1 MTRVVAFGDIGFE
14 LAGGHARKSGAGR
27 VERYAWWQARGFDA
41 SFVLQDSAGN
51 PAREEGMLAFVIHQR
66 ARPRMRLE
74 HYASDASGIDAARE
88 TAATDEDD
96 VFYEIP
102 VPAAASD
109 PPDPVTFREEQP
121 VIWWPVGVQS
131 YADFRITAWFVPSG
145 GIPTAFTEQEITVYW
160 MDVQDQEKAEIGRAS
175 G

>member
-14 LAGGHARKSGAGR
+14 LAGGHARRPGAGR
-27 VERYAWWQARGFDA
+27 VERYAWWQARGFDVRFA
-41 SFVLQDSAGN
+41 LLDGAGE
-51 PAREEGMLAFVIHQR
+51 PAREAGTVAFVIHR
-66 ARPRMRLE
+66 RPRPRMRPE
-74 HYASDASGIDAARE
+74 HYAPDASGIQAARE
-88 TAATDEDD
+88 TAAAEEDD

-102 VPAAASD
+102 VPAAESD
-109 PPDPVTFREEQP
+109 PGRPVSFHEEQP

-131 YADFRITAWFVPSG
+131 YADFRITAWFVPAG
-145 GIPTAFTEQEITVYW
+145 GPPSAFTEQEITVYW